1 MPPAIGSQSV
11 VAISPFEAAFG
22 AATAVDR
29 FYEFVSESITR
40 ENRIL
45 QSQGLRGG
53 YLPRGGGRRVNTG
66 HGAAGDLQLEVA
78 SKGFSRVIQWILGG
92 TPVIAQ
98 QGATPAYLHT
108 HTMGSLIGR
117 SANVQKQLRDAAGTA
132 IGTFTYRGSKVNTAT
147 FAIATDGIL
156 TLTLG
161 LDVREERTDVAA
173 AAASYLTSN
182 LFHFQQAAIT
192 VASSAVADVSDA
204 SITVNNNL
212 NTDRRHLGNS
222 GLKSEQVDNGFRA
235 VSGTFTA
242 EFSATTLYNLFAADT
257 AAALVLTFTGPV
269 ISGAFTEKVEITIP
283 EIHLTGDTP
292 TVGGPELI
300 TVSQPF
306 EAAYD
311 GVNSPI
317 SVALTTT
324 DTLA

>member
-11 VAISPFEAAFG
+11 VGVSPFEATFG
-22 AATAVDR
+22 AATVVDR
-29 FYEFVSESITR
+29 FYEFVSESVTR

-66 HGAAGDLQLEVA
+66 HSAAGDLQLEVA
-78 SKGFSRVIQWILGG
+78 SKGFSRIMQWILGG
-92 TPVIAQ
+92 TPTIVQ
-98 QGATPAYLHT
+98 QAATTAYLHT
-108 HTMGSLIGR
+108 HVMGSLLGR
-117 SANVQKQLRDAAGTA
+117 SANVQKQLRDSAGTE
-132 IGTFTYRGSKVNTAT
+132 IETFHYRGTKVNTAT

-156 TLTLG
+156 NLTLG
-161 LDVREERTDVAA
+161 LDTREERVDVAPA
-173 AAASYLTSN
+173 ASSYLTSN

-192 VASSAVADVSDA
+192 VAGSAVADVSDA

-212 NTDRRHLGNS
+212 NTDRRHLGNA
-222 GLKSEQVDNGFRA
+222 GLKAEQVDNGFRS

-269 ISGAFTEKVEITIP
+269 IAGAFNEKVEITIP
-283 EIHLTGDTP
+283 EIHLTGSTP

-300 TVSQPF
+300 SVPQPF
-306 EAAYD
+306 DAAYN
-311 GVNSPI
+311 GVDSPI
-317 SVALTTT
+317 QVALTTT
-324 DTLA
+324 DTAV